1 MAPKPQILPY
11 SLIVGQ
17 HSLKLALELAYIAPT
32 IGGVLLS
39 GHRGTGKS
47 TAVRAFALMMSEKL
61 PVTLPIN
68 ATEDRVIGGWKV
80 DKMMRGDPE
89 WQDGLLQQANDGMLY
104 VDEVNLL
111 DDHIVN
117 IILDVTS
124 TGVLEVQRDARDSK
138 PENISFTL
146 VGTMNP
152 EEGSLRPQLLD
163 RFGLMVNVTTEADK
177 RSKLLETVLKYDRAL
192 FQQKQGKSVTW
203 LEKAYQD
210 DHAYKM
216 VLENAKQH
224 FYEITLPEHVK
235 QCCNALANEFKVEG
249 HRSDYVIA
257 LAAQAHAALKG
268 VSEATLDHVKAVAAM
283 SIQHRRPEFVQ
294 SGRIIWS
301 DADTE
306 QVQKII
312 DNYAKN

>member
-1 MAPKPQILPY
+1 
-11 SLIVGQ
+11 
-17 HSLKLALELAYIAPT
+17 
-32 IGGVLLS
+32 
-39 GHRGTGKS
+39 
-47 TAVRAFALMMSEKL
+47 
-61 PVTLPIN
+61 
-68 ATEDRVIGGWKV
+68 
-80 DKMMRGDPE
+80 
-89 WQDGLLQQANDGMLY
+89 
-104 VDEVNLL
+104 
-111 DDHIVN
+111 
-117 IILDVTS
+117 
-124 TGVLEVQRDARDSK
+124 
-138 PENISFTL
+138 
-146 VGTMNP
+146 
-152 EEGSLRPQLLD
+152 
-163 RFGLMVNVTTEADK
+163 
-177 RSKLLETVLKYDRAL
+177 
-192 FQQKQGKSVTW
+192 
-203 LEKAYQD
+203 
-210 DHAYKM
+210 M